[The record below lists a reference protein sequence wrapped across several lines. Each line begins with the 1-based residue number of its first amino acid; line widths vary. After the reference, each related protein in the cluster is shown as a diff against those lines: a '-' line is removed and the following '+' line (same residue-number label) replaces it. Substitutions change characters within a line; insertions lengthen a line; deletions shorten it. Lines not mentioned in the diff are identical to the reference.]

1 MEMERIIIGAILAV
15 IVIAGGIYINGFKNW
30 LVWAVSEAETVF
42 GSNTGKLKLRYAY
55 ELAVERFPVI
65 AKFIPFAVFSKM
77 VDDALDIMRD
87 MIENNKN
94 IADAITDKIAEDF
107 DEGGDEV

>member
-1 MEMERIIIGAILAV
+1 METKYVIMGSVLAV
-15 IVIAGGIYINGFKNW
+15 AVVAGGIYVNGFKNW
-30 LVWAVSEAETVF
+30 LVWAVSEAEAVF

-55 ELAVERFPVI
+55 ELAISRFPTI
-65 AKFIPFAVFSKM
+65 AKLIPFALFSKM

-94 IADAITDKIAEDF
+94 IADAITDQMTKDIVE
-107 DEGGDEV
+107 

>member
-1 MEMERIIIGAILAV
+1 MEIREIIMGIILAIII
-15 IVIAGGIYINGFKNW
+15 IAGGIYVNGFKNW
-30 LVWAVSEAETVF
+30 LVWAVSEAESVF

-55 ELAVERFPVI
+55 ELAVARFPI
-65 AKFIPFAVFSKM
+65 LAKLIPFAVFSHM

-94 IADAITDKIAEDF
+94 IADAIGDKVADNIVE
-107 DEGGDEV
+107 